1 MMRAGEKIKVFVDTN
16 VLIAG
21 IASVSGASGT
31 LLDLCEAGIVQ
42 MVISRQVVIEADRNV
57 SSKLP
62 GLVEPFRRFMLDLA
76 PLMTEEPSAASLE
89 KCKGLVDPKDVAIL
103 AAALDAEVDF
113 LITLDKKHFLK
124 ASIPQALGIKVLSPG
139 EFLRSL
145 ERTLLE
151 Q

>member
-1 MMRAGEKIKVFVDTN
+1 MKRAGERIRVFVDTN

-31 LLDLCEAGIVQ
+31 LLDLCEAGILQ
-42 MVISRQVVIEADRNV
+42 MVISRQVLIEADRNI
-57 SSKLP
+57 SAKLP
-62 GLVEPFRRFMLDLA
+62 GLVEAFRRFIRDLA
-76 PLMTEEPSAASLE
+76 PLMMEEPSQASLE
-89 KCKGLVDPKDVAIL
+89 KCERFVDRKDVAIL
-103 AAALDAEVDF
+103 AAALDAEADF

-124 ASIPQALGIKVLSPG
+124 ASIPPTLGIKVLSPG

-145 ERTLLE
+145 EKTFVE

>member
-1 MMRAGEKIKVFVDTN
+1 MRAGEKIRVFVDTN

-31 LLDLCEAGIVQ
+31 VLDLCEAGIVQ
-42 MVISRQVVIEADRNV
+42 MVISRQVLIEADRNI

-62 GLVEPFRRFMLDLA
+62 GLVEPFRRFIRDLA
-76 PLMTEEPSAASLE
+76 PLMMEEPSPASLE
-89 KCKGLVDPKDVAIL
+89 KCEGLVDRKDAAIL
-103 AAALDAEVDF
+103 ATALDAEADF

-124 ASIPQALGIKVLSPG
+124 ASIPPALGIKVLSPG
-139 EFLRSL
+139 EFLRWVQ
-145 ERTLLE
+145 RTFVE

>member
-31 LLDLCEAGIVQ
+31 VLDLCEAGIVQ
-42 MVISRQVVIEADRNV
+42 MVISRQVLVEADRNV

-62 GLVEPFRRFMLDLA
+62 GLVEPFRRFIRDLA
-76 PLMTEEPSAASLE
+76 PLMMDEPSAASLE
-89 KCKGLVDPKDVAIL
+89 KCEGLVDRKDVAIL
-103 AAALDAEVDF
+103 AAALDAEAEF
-113 LITLDKKHFLK
+113 LITLDKKPFLK
-124 ASIPQALGIKVLSPG
+124 QSIPQALGIKVLSPG

-145 ERTLLE
+145 ERMFVE